1 MARTSARSVSR
12 DLPSS
17 PPTKSTNPVP
27 KTTRLTRSQSVELDF
42 RIPRQESV
50 EGTGDKNEQQN
61 SRSGRKAAGKRA
73 PGRRE
78 LSMVAEDKEVSSEE
92 EDAEQAKAD
101 EDPEAGEQAD
111 DEEDREAGEQ
121 AKVDEDSEAGEQA
134 DDEEDPEAGEQADE
148 EEDPEATKVAD
159 QDEEDLDTTKVA
171 SGQEYDSEDEGRSDF
186 SDDTRT
192 TSHTKRVMQII
203 NSRSAIETLPDLYDT
218 AKKIINKSTKKGIRP
233 KEMGRHLKALESISN
248 ELEVYKEPYGREQFI
263 EVDIVLEKVSG
274 SLNSTSLGSSD
285 LGGWAA
291 PFTAILQS
299 ANLATLLGQVIQLRE
314 GNEVSQEELMLFL
327 QSLEKMFPRPFVS
340 KFAAPKDYG
349 SESSRLINET
359 HTIMLEIRTQLFELT
374 ARQLEPGRNFNPNE
388 LLTSCFEGG
397 FRKKDTKTGE
407 RVDIIR
413 SMFLPPAQAKDS
425 GSYVDFERLNK
436 SFPRSKFF
444 NDLVDY
450 GEKRWAE
457 VDLIVESRGGIDN
470 VMVPFEEVVKDIQ
483 SDAEEE
489 TAKSDQP
496 DSEPEIRVDYEPEVL
511 EREDS
516 TTSERGPQASAPR
529 TKKDFHDNPSAI
541 TKLVS
546 LRKLAGS
553 RTSGGIEVGSS
564 IPAPSQPEE
573 QQDSQITQ
581 NFKKYSDSQNKENKS
596 PEQPQVSRGRP
607 LITTTS
613 KRSGMY
619 RKHSNAQKVVW
630 VEDSQGFP
638 IDSQADDPG
647 PSQPR
652 NNKRKVPPYLQ
663 ADNEVLQPA
672 QPKTN
677 KRKAHAADILSD
689 DEGHNSD
696 EDFQTDQR
704 NTEPRRRIAVP
715 KSSARPSKRPRTEVG
730 ESSLAQDSRSRKN
743 SKEASSPEFQSNDDD
758 HSEDQGFEADQN
770 VPKLKPQRSKKARTE
785 AGENSQGQ
793 ISSRKIRSP
802 SPILASNNDDEEQN
816 QEGLE
821 QQNQHRK
828 ELSRSPQF
836 PEDDEGSVQ
845 MPQDEQPGTI
855 AHSFTQA
862 SARSN
867 VIAQAIKN
875 GFGISQT
882 RTPWSDK
889 DTQLLIDYIGEKGPM
904 WKEIEKSG
912 DQFERDN
919 ITQVGLKDKARNIKV
934 DILLAGQILPRN
946 FTGVK
951 LNANLIKRV
960 KRTWPNYDPY
970 TDTGYATF

>member
-73 PGRRE
+73 PGRR
-78 LSMVAEDKEVSSEE
+78 
-92 EDAEQAKAD
+92 AD

-134 DDEEDPEAGEQADE
+134 DDEEDPE
-148 EEDPEATKVAD
+148 AD

-374 ARQLEPGRNFNPNE
+374 ARQ
-388 LLTSCFEGG
+388 
-397 FRKKDTKTGE
+397 KKDTKTGE